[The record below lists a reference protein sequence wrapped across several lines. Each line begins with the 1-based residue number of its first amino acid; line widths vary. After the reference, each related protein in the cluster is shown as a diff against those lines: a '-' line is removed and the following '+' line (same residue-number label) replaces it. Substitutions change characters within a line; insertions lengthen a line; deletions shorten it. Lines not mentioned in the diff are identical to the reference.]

1 MLTTVADMRIGNLMT
16 INPVVI
22 DSDQPV
28 SEAERVLKT
37 YRVSGLPVVEMGT
50 VVGVISQADIL
61 TARSSEL
68 ISGNWSRLRVRNI
81 MTSPPISVHVE
92 TTVERAIRL
101 MLDQHIHRLV
111 VVDDEDR
118 PVGVVTPLDILRLLL
133 DEP

>member
-1 MLTTVADMRIGNLMT
+1 M
-16 INPVVI
+16 
-22 DSDQPV
+22 
-28 SEAERVLKT
+28 

>member
-22 DSDQPV
+22 ESDQPV

>member
-1 MLTTVADMRIGNLMT
+1 
-16 INPVVI
+16 
-22 DSDQPV
+22 
-28 SEAERVLKT
+28 
-37 YRVSGLPVVEMGT
+37 
-50 VVGVISQADIL
+50 
-61 TARSSEL
+61 
-68 ISGNWSRLRVRNI
+68 

-111 VVDDEDR
+111 VLDDEDR

>member
-1 MLTTVADMRIGNLMT
+1 
-16 INPVVI
+16 
-22 DSDQPV
+22 
-28 SEAERVLKT
+28 
-37 YRVSGLPVVEMGT
+37 MGT

>member
-1 MLTTVADMRIGNLMT
+1 
-16 INPVVI
+16 
-22 DSDQPV
+22 V